1 MDLNKYRLFADVA
14 ITKSFTRT
22 AERTGYSQPGVSK
35 MLKSLEDD
43 LGITLFRRTKNGVF
57 LTPNAE
63 EILPTVRKLLN
74 DNGILEQ
81 KVAAMNSLNSG
92 HMTIACFASTSRI
105 IFPEIIHSYE
115 EKYPGIG
122 ITLLEGGTDEIVN
135 WVNDEAADF
144 GILSRRNI
152 DTLHFIPLMRD
163 PLVAILPKEEPYTSM
178 KEFDIKE
185 FEQQP
190 FIISAEGTDYDIH
203 HMIQKT
209 GIKPDT
215 RLTSRDDHAI
225 VSMVAAHLGISILPM
240 LVVKDL
246 LYMVHAIPLKPYF
259 DREIGI
265 CYLDKGAVS
274 PAAKNFMYLIREK
287 FAENNASNS

>member
-1 MDLNKYRLFADVA
+1 MLRLYPSLSITFTLSKSTESCTPKFIVVIAVIFASESPYSA
-14 ITKSFTRT
+14 ESATKRSG
-22 AERTGYSQPGVSK
+22 AK
-35 MLKSLEDD
+35 
-43 LGITLFRRTKNGVF
+43 LF
-57 LTPNAE
+57 
-63 EILPTVRKLLN
+63 
-74 DNGILEQ
+74 
-81 KVAAMNSLNSG
+81 
-92 HMTIACFASTSRI
+92 TIACFASTSRI
-105 IFPEIIHSYE
+105 ILPEIIHSYE